1 MPLLHIFNPGH
12 ETAVLLDSVS
22 YTPPANVSVMTDD
35 LACLPMWYAD
45 SEDAVIVD
53 RMIDEDFIDALP
65 KEIGRLAMVVT
76 KDYFNRLDSSH
87 NSFVAKPWGM
97 SPHILNK
104 YRRLNIKTDLLT
116 VPVWDDMLK
125 QLTGRQTAIEC
136 LNRIK
141 QLMPSYS
148 LPDVPECCKTVDELE
163 RLLQQKELPL
173 VVKTPYS
180 SSGRGIMWLRDIT
193 LSDAE
198 RKWIS
203 GAILKQGFVSVE
215 KGLDKVAD
223 FAMEFDL
230 DNGGNVS
237 YEGLSL
243 FATEGK
249 GAYTGNRLANQETL
263 HKEIADLVGETDL
276 STLQVIL
283 SDVLREFYAP
293 YYSGCIGVDMMVYR
307 KADNSL
313 AIHPCVEINMRY
325 TMGMVAL
332 QLFKHYVSP
341 SAEGTYLVSFYKHE
355 GMALDKHHELSRL
368 YPLQIEQGRIVRGYL
383 SLCPVNLHTNYCAYI
398 IIG

>member
-22 YTPPANVSVMTDD
+22 YTPPANVGVMTDD
-35 LACLPMWYAD
+35 LACLPMWYAE
-45 SEDAVIVD
+45 SEDAVLVD
-53 RMIDEDFIDALP
+53 RMVDEDFINSLP
-65 KEIGRLAMVVT
+65 KEIGRFATVVT
-76 KDYFNRLDSSH
+76 KDSFNRWGSSPH
-87 NSFVAKPWGM
+87 SFVAKPWGM

-104 YRRLNIKTDLLT
+104 FRRLRSKESLLT
-116 VPVWDDMLK
+116 VPVWDDKLK

-136 LNRIK
+136 FSKMK

-148 LPDVPECCKTVDELE
+148 LPDIPECCNTVEAVE
-163 RLLQQKELPL
+163 CLLQQWELPL

-180 SSGRGIMWLRDIT
+180 SSGRGIMWLRNIT
-193 LSDAE
+193 LADAE

-215 KGLDKVAD
+215 RGLEKVVD

-230 DNGGNVS
+230 DKGGNIS

-243 FATEGK
+243 FSTEGK
-249 GAYTGNRLANQETL
+249 GAYTGNRLANQDTL
-263 HKEIADLVGETDL
+263 RKEITDLVSDADLSMVQTI
-276 STLQVIL
+276 VR
-283 SDVLREFYAP
+283 DVLQEFYVP

-332 QLFKHYVSP
+332 QLFKRYVSP
-341 SAEGTYLVSFYKHE
+341 FAEGTFLVSFHKKV
-355 GMALDKHHELSRL
+355 GMALDKHHELTRL
-368 YPLQIEQGRIVRGYL
+368 YPLQIEQGKIVQGYL
-383 SLCPVNLHTNYCAYI
+383 SLCPVNLHTNYCSYI